1 MELASRQHVGPA
13 DRRWHSGRSAA
24 RRSAARGQRTPRIAA
39 GAFWPKAVAQQ
50 VIEQRAVGARS
61 LPATRGIM
69 MTAILSSAAAGR
81 RILQSRPS
89 RAGPA
94 RPTLRNA
101 AASPVQATS
110 AARTRQ
116 WARIAAA
123 GPGASDGIMSP
134 QRSSISPPRCEA
146 RGLPGNT
153 GGVPTI
159 R

>member
-81 RILQSRPS
+81 RILQRFLNRDLFLRYFLLGNFLLRNFLLRNFFLGNFGGGCRGRFS
-89 RAGPA
+89 PA
-94 RPTLRNA
+94 RR
-101 AASPVQATS
+101 
-110 AARTRQ
+110 
-116 WARIAAA
+116 
-123 GPGASDGIMSP
+123 
-134 QRSSISPPRCEA
+134 
-146 RGLPGNT
+146 
-153 GGVPTI
+153 
-159 R
+159 